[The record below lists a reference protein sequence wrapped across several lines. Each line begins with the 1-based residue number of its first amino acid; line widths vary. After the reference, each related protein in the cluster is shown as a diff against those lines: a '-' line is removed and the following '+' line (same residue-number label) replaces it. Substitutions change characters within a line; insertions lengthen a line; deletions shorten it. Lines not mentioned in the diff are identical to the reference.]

1 MADLFTLQNL
11 FTLIMLLL
19 LQAVLGFDNLLYIA
33 IESKRVRPDR
43 QRFVRQAGIG
53 IAIVLRIVLL
63 FIIMSAINTLT
74 AVFFAFDLPGI
85 ATAEFNFRAFIT
97 LLGGVF
103 IIYTAVKE
111 IMHLL
116 AVHDIGHDAKPQ
128 NKRSVTTALIWI
140 ISMNLI
146 FSVDSILSALALTQ
160 NFIIMATAIILS
172 GILMVVL
179 SDYVAEFLKKNR
191 MYEVMG
197 LFILFIVGILLIS
210 EGAHLAHL
218 ELFGYKI
225 EAMAKSTFYFVVGVL
240 VVSDVVASTYQKRLM
255 ARKAHEVDDPEFTTE
270 KSYAASE
277 AATKGVPAEPA
288 E

>member
-33 IESKRVRPDR
+33 IESKRVQPDK
-43 QRFVRQAGIG
+43 QRFVRRTGII
-53 IAIVLRIVLL
+53 IAIGLRIVLL
-63 FIIMSAINTLT
+63 FVIMSAINTLT
-74 AVFFAFDLPGI
+74 AVFFEFDFPGI

-97 LLGGVF
+97 LVGGAF

-128 NKRSVTTALIWI
+128 AKRSVTTALVWI

-160 NFIIMATAIILS
+160 TFIIMATAIVLS

-179 SDYVAEFLKKNR
+179 ADYVAEFLKKNR

-197 LFILFIVGILLIS
+197 LFILFIVGILLVS

-225 EAMAKSTFYFVVGVL
+225 EAMAKSTFYFVVAVL
-240 VVSDVVASTYQKRLM
+240 IVSDVVASTYQKRLM
-255 ARKAHEVDDPEFTTE
+255 ARKAAEVNDPDFTTE
-270 KSYAASE
+270 KSYAASA
-277 AATKGVPAEPA
+277 AATKGVPAEPVG
-288 E
+288 